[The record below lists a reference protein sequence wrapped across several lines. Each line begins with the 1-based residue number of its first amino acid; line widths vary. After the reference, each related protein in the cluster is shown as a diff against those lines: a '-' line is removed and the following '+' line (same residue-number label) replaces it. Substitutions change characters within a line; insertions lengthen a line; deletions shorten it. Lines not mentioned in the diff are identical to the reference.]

1 MSEPSSQAGQ
11 TPAGQTPA
19 EAGSFPPE
27 PAYPAPAATPPESET
42 APVPAP
48 FPSALGAQ
56 PLGIAPADEDP
67 LGLAGTVDLL
77 AATLRADASD
87 LESYERVLVATFAD
101 SLPAGMVEIDRER
114 SLGDRMAGRPG
125 KVTAIRV
132 RLGESTLELR
142 AGRGGLTGVLAR
154 GVRGVTISRQEV
166 PVAQWTQLLAEHLH
180 ALAVQNAEARAALG
194 RLLGAE

>member
-1 MSEPSSQAGQ
+1 MSDPQLPSDEQPGSHPSQ
-11 TPAGQTPA
+11 PA
-19 EAGSFPPE
+19 FPPE
-27 PAYPAPAATPPESET
+27 PVAGTPVTPAPAAPPAEVSDAE
-42 APVPAP
+42 
-48 FPSALGAQ
+48 ALGVV
-56 PLGIAPADEDP
+56 GS
-67 LGLAGTVDLL
+67 VDLL
-77 AATLRADASD
+77 AAALRADASD

-125 KVTAIRV
+125 KVAAIRV

-142 AGRGGLTGVLAR
+142 SGRGGMTGVLAR

-166 PVAQWTQLLAEHLH
+166 PVAEWTRLLAEHLQ
-180 ALAVQNAEARAALG
+180 ALAAQNAEARAALG